1 MNLTEQM
8 NLQHQKIKR
17 AVCQLLAMSE
27 DSYCSMQ
34 YECGLKYLDLL
45 YPIDPRRKNV
55 MERSKE
61 FWSWWRCVWASYDL
75 GFLESVTEEEPIED
89 RLLWYEKLHSPYVL
103 YCEIKPNRVVVE
115 SINHALKSAA

>member
-8 NLQHQKIKR
+8 NLQHQKIKV

-75 GFLESVTEEEPIED
+75 GYLESVSYEEPIED
-89 RLLWYEKLHSPYVL
+89 RVDWYEKLHSAYVL